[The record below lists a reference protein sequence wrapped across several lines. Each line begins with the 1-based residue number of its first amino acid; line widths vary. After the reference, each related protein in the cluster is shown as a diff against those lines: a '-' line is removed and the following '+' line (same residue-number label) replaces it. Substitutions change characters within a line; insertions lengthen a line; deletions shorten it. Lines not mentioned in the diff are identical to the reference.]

1 MAKGPVAHGL
11 GRAEALSDAG
21 EYAAALEELDAA
33 FDAEPQNAAVFT
45 ARGWALENLGPERL
59 GEARL
64 AYEAALRLD
73 PSAMWA
79 KEGLSNVLRRM
90 GHSREA
96 DRLCEEVV
104 DEGRRRYDAE
114 EDLWELV
121 GWCEL
126 RLGRY
131 QDAVAT
137 LREALR
143 RDGRWIAVR
152 FDLALALLCAGE
164 RSRAFLEYSRGVH
177 QALNGGVDADFGDV
191 DGNGNAD
198 SFDPNGASVG
208 EIAWR
213 ARRVLA
219 GAAPRRAAALGVTL
233 RRTGGPELASRL
245 VEGAAWSVRRSP
257 GRSITVAL

>member
-21 EYAAALEELDAA
+21 EYAAALEELEAA
-33 FDAEPQNAAVFT
+33 FAAEPHNAAVFT

-64 AYEAALRLD
+64 AYEAALTLD

-90 GHSREA
+90 GDEREA

-104 DEGRRRYDAE
+104 KEGRQRYEAE

-131 QDAVAT
+131 QEAVAT

-152 FDLALALLCAGE
+152 FDLALALVCAGE
-164 RSRAFLEYSRGVH
+164 RPRAFLEYSRGVH
-177 QALNGGVDADFGDV
+177 QAVNGGVERLRGCLRVALDDLEESLSERPAL
-191 DGNGNAD
+191 ATTRE
-198 SFDPNGASVG
+198 A
-208 EIAWR
+208 IA
-213 ARRVLA
+213 ARDLLRSTL
-219 GAAPRRAAALGVTL
+219 RAAHQAG
-233 RRTGGPELASRL
+233 
-245 VEGAAWSVRRSP
+245 
-257 GRSITVAL
+257 

>member
-1 MAKGPVAHGL
+1 VAKGPVAHGL
-11 GRAEALSDAG
+11 GHAEALSDAG
-21 EYAAALEELDAA
+21 EYAAALEELEAA
-33 FDAEPQNAAVFT
+33 SAAEPHNAAVFT
-45 ARGWALENLGPERL
+45 ARGWALETLGPERL

-64 AYEAALRLD
+64 AYEAALTLD

-90 GHSREA
+90 GDGREA

-104 DEGRRRYDAE
+104 KEGRQRYEAE

-177 QALNGGVDADFGDV
+177 QAVNGGVERLRGCLRVALDDLEESLSERPAL
-191 DGNGNAD
+191 ATT
-198 SFDPNGASVG
+198 SEA
-208 EIAWR
+208 IA
-213 ARRVLA
+213 ARDLLRSTL
-219 GAAPRRAAALGVTL
+219 RAAHQAG
-233 RRTGGPELASRL
+233 
-245 VEGAAWSVRRSP
+245 
-257 GRSITVAL
+257 

>member
-1 MAKGPVAHGL
+1 MAKGPVAPGL
-11 GRAEALSDAG
+11 GRAEALSEAG
-21 EYAAALEELDAA
+21 DYAAALQELDLAMTQG
-33 FDAEPQNAAVFT
+33 PLSAAVYT

-59 GEARL
+59 PEARS
-64 AYEAALRLD
+64 AYEDALALD
-73 PSAMWA
+73 GTAMWA
-79 KEGLSNVLRRM
+79 KEGLSNVLRRL
-90 GHSREA
+90 GYAREA

-104 DEGRRRYDAE
+104 VEGRCRYESE

-137 LREALR
+137 LSEALR

-177 QALNGGVDADFGDV
+177 QAVNGGVERLRGCLRVALDDLEESLAERPALGTTRE
-191 DGNGNAD
+191 A
-198 SFDPNGASVG
+198 
-208 EIAWR
+208 IA
-213 ARRVLA
+213 ARDLLRSTL
-219 GAAPRRAAALGVTL
+219 RAAFEAG
-233 RRTGGPELASRL
+233 
-245 VEGAAWSVRRSP
+245 
-257 GRSITVAL
+257 